1 MFKYLKVSKDS
12 GKKKNWMFSMMCN
25 SVQNLQGHTLY
36 SSLHKNDQSVN
47 LTIC

>member
-12 GKKKNWMFSMMCN
+12 SKTNWMFSMMRN